1 MAGIL
6 QVLPLRKTKNN
17 FLECHKKKRM
27 PRGKGKDLLKRQN
40 VAQKLRRNVLNAGRP
55 IVTL

>member
-6 QVLPLRKTKNN
+6 QVLLLRKSENDI
-17 FLECHKKKRM
+17 LECHKKKRM
-27 PRGKGKDLLKRQN
+27 PRGKGKDLLRRKN
-40 VAQKLRRNVLNAGRP
+40 IAQKLRRNVINAGRP